1 MRILFLFIDGIGL
14 APSNSKSN
22 PFINAKT
29 PFLDEIIG
37 KYGFLLQN
45 SIVQTELATI
55 FSLDACLGIEG
66 LPQSATGQGVLLTG
80 KNIPAQIGYHYGPKP
95 NTEIT
100 NLIQQNNLFN
110 TIITGGKKATLINA
124 YPPSYFE
131 NIQNGHR
138 IYSVIP
144 LAAITAGLKLY
155 NKEDLLQKQ
164 ALSADF
170 TNQGWRTILGFHEL
184 PLLSPP
190 EAGKLLATLSNQ
202 FDFTFFEYW
211 ATDIAGHHQ
220 DMDQAISL
228 IETLDN
234 VLEGFCSLWDFND
247 GFILITSDHGN
258 MEDLSHRHH
267 TYNPVPFI
275 ILGNAYYRKYIPAL
289 SSLLDVYPT
298 ILKMLKIE

>member
-1 MRILFLFIDGIGL
+1 MFLFIDGIGL
-14 APSNSKSN
+14 APANPKSN
-22 PFINAKT
+22 PFTNAKT

-37 KYGFLLQN
+37 RNGFLLQN
-45 SIVQTELATI
+45 YNVNTELATI

-66 LPQSATGQGVLLTG
+66 LPQSATGQAAILTG
-80 KNIPAQIGYHYGPKP
+80 NNIPAQIGYHYGPKP

-100 NLIQQNNLFN
+100 DLIQQNNLFK
-110 TIITGGKKATLINA
+110 TLKMAGKKATLINA

-131 NIQNGHR
+131 NIKNGRR

-144 LAAITAGLKLY
+144 LAAITAGLNLY
-155 NKEDLLQKQ
+155 NKEDLVQKQ

-170 TNQGWRTILGFHEL
+170 TNQGWRTILGFNEV
-184 PLLSPP
+184 PPLSPL
-190 EAGKLLATLSNQ
+190 EAGKLLATLSNK

-220 DMDQAISL
+220 DMDQAITL
-228 IETLDN
+228 IETLDQA
-234 VLEGFCSLWDFND
+234 LEGLCSRWDFD
-247 GFILITSDHGN
+247 EGFILITSDHGN

-275 ILGNAYYRKYIPAL
+275 ILGNANYRKNIPTF

-298 ILKMLKIE
+298 ILRILKIG